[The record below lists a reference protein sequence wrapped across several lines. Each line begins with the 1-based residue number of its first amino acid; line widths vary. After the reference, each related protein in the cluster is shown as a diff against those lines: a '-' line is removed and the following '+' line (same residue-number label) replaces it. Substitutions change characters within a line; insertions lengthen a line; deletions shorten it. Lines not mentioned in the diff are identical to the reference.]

1 MDQRECGD
9 FIQRRRCSAMKKAPS
24 KRGLRRQCG
33 ELIGTP
39 YPRRGLLGATCPLG
53 LRSMPCGLTGHGRP
67 TLEQVSSDVGAPYD
81 GQRHQSDADH
91 QHHGGEI
98 AHRSVPS

>member
-1 MDQRECGD
+1 VDQRECGD

-39 YPRRGLLGATCPLG
+39 YPAPRTVRRHLSAG
-53 LRSMPCGLTGHGRP
+53 P
-67 TLEQVSSDVGAPYD
+67 TLNAVPP
-81 GQRHQSDADH
+81 
-91 QHHGGEI
+91 
-98 AHRSVPS
+98 HRAGTTYARAGVV